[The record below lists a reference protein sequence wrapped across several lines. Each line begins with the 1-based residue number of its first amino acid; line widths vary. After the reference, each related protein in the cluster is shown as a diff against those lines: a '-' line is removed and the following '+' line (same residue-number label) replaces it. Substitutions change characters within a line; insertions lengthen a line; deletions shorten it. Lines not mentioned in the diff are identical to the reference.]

1 MTLDNLNAIAQT
13 LGVVALVVSLVFVG
27 YQLRQNARHTRA
39 QIQSARVDRLM
50 AQMIG
55 FSDADKCAAYLRGN
69 GREPTPDAI
78 KDRQFYMQCLA
89 QLGVMT
95 DVFHQHE
102 DGLLSEEQFAGVV
115 ETYRRWLAEPGF
127 RRIALD
133 FRAMTI
139 SRTPAFSAFIESLL
153 PPEAP
158 KPSA

>member
-1 MTLDNLNAIAQT
+1 MTLDNINTIAQT

-27 YQLRQNARHTRA
+27 YQLRQNAKHTRA

-55 FSDADKCAAYLRGN
+55 FSDADKCAAYIRGN
-69 GREPTPDAI
+69 GGEATPEAI
-78 KDRQFYMQCLA
+78 QQRQFYMQCLA

-102 DGLLSEEQFAGVV
+102 DGLLNEEQFVGVV

-127 RRIALD
+127 RRVALD
-133 FRAMTI
+133 FKGMVGN
-139 SRTPAFSAFIESLL
+139 RTPAFATFIDSLL

-158 KPSA
+158 KPTT